1 MKPLNGSVI
10 AFTSGNNELGY
21 VKITQW
27 YSSTT
32 TRHINKYLSS
42 HIKHSEVDQSVI
54 NNLVKE
60 QIPARY

>member
-21 VKITQW
+21 VKTTQW

-32 TRHINKYLSS
+32 TRHVNKYLDNLN
-42 HIKHSEVDQSVI
+42 HSEVNQDTI

>member
-21 VKITQW
+21 VKTTQW

-32 TRHINKYLSS
+32 TRHINKYLGNLN
-42 HIKHSEVDQSVI
+42 HSEVNQDTI

>member
-32 TRHINKYLSS
+32 TRHVNKYLGNLN
-42 HIKHSEVDQSVI
+42 HSEVNQDTI

>member
-21 VKITQW
+21 VKTTQW

-32 TRHINKYLSS
+32 TRHVNKYLGNLN
-42 HIKHSEVDQSVI
+42 HSEVNQDTI